1 MEAHVNGYFGAD
13 YLSSRCWHIFIK
25 VLWLCEFFL
34 VLKLL
39 VICYSF
45 AQLKTH
51 FLHLAILSH
60 LVIFFVEV
68 LTDLKV
74 ENIRYCVSN
83 KVSHN
88 VFDCKVIQ
96 TKWLIWIATYTLN
109 NGVFELVAIHIIF
122 TWSSFANLRQVYIC
136 LSAKSFHFIELQKGV
151 ESGEPAEEVCDV
163 YLGNS
168 FLLFDK
174 ILVEITSSFIGLSPR
189 LNHETVDF

>member
-1 MEAHVNGYFGAD
+1 VEAHVNRYLGAH

-34 VLKLL
+34 ILKLF

-51 FLHLAILSH
+51 FLHLTILSH

-74 ENIRYCVSN
+74 ENIRYCVSD

-88 VFDCKVIQ
+88 VLDCKVIQ
-96 TKWLIWIATYTLN
+96 TKWLFWIATYTLN
-109 NGVFELVAIHIIF
+109 NGVFELVTIHIIF

-136 LSAKSFHFIELQKGV
+136 LSAESFHFIKLQKGV

-163 YLGNS
+163 YLGNP
-168 FLLFDK
+168 FLLFDQ
-174 ILVEITSSFIGLSPR
+174 ILVEITSSFIRLSPC

>member
-74 ENIRYCVSN
+74 ENIRYCVSD

-96 TKWLIWIATYTLN
+96 TKWLFWIATYTLN

-122 TWSSFANLRQVYIC
+122 TWSCFANLRQVYIC

-174 ILVEITSSFIGLSPR
+174 ILVEITSSFIRLSPR